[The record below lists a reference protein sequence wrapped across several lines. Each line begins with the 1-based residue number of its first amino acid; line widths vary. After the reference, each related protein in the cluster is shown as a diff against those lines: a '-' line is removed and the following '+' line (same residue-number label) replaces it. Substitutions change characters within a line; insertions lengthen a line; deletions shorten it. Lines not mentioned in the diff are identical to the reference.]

1 MNILVIGDVCT
12 DSFQYGKITRINP
25 EAPTPI
31 FVPNRRREVNIGMAG
46 NVISNLESLKNSGDA
61 VYSITNDY
69 ADITKDR
76 LVDET
81 SNYIILRV
89 DTEKVTSHFNLEEFR
104 KTIKKYGIDCIVIS
118 DYNKGFLTRS
128 DISDISIYARQES
141 IPVFLDTK
149 KILGEWSSKIDFV
162 KINKSEYD
170 KNLQETDCPIDL
182 WCKNLIVTLG
192 ADGCSLQAPWREIKT
207 FSQEPVKVRDVV
219 GAGDT
224 FLAAFAI
231 KYMESGSI
239 TEACVFANKAAGV
252 AVSKPGVVCVKRE
265 EIK

>member
-1 MNILVIGDVCT
+1 MNILVIGDICT

-31 FVPNRRREVNIGMAG
+31 FVPNCRREVNLGMAG
-46 NVISNLESLKNSGDA
+46 NVICNLDSLKNSSA
-61 VYSITNDY
+61 AIYSITNDS

-76 LVDET
+76 LVDEI
-81 SNYIILRV
+81 SNYIILRI
-89 DTEKVTSHFNLEEFR
+89 DTEKVTSRFNLEEFWR
-104 KTIKKYGIDCIVIS
+104 TIKNYGIDCIVVS
-118 DYNKGFLTRS
+118 DYNKGFLTCD
-128 DISDISIYARQES
+128 DISNISLYANQKS

-162 KINKSEYD
+162 KINRSEYD
-170 KNLQETDCPIDL
+170 KNLRESNCSIDL

-192 ADGCSLQAPWREIKT
+192 ADGCSVQAPYKDIKT
-207 FSQEPVKVRDVV
+207 FSQAPVKVRDVV

-224 FLAAFAI
+224 FLAAFVI

-265 EIK
+265 EVL